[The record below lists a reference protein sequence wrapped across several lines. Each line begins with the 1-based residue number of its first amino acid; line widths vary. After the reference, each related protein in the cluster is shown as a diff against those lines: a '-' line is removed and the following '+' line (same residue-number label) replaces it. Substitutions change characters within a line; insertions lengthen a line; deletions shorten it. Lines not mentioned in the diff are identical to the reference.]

1 MANRQFQN
9 GYVIGERIIDLVG
22 SFVPLT
28 GAGTVLASKVTGL
41 GFGYAPSGNPGIM
54 TLQPRIAQSPLTSTP
69 GILRTG
75 TGLYTITFEDN
86 YLEMVG
92 VSVDLAVAAASANWA
107 QALEPIANIASSTLA
122 PTLSLQIINSS
133 GTAVDSAANC
143 RLHFFIR
150 FRDSTT
156 RYGKP

>member
-1 MANRQFQN
+1 MSNRNLQSSW
-9 GYVIGERIIDLVG
+9 VIGERIIDLAG

-28 GAGTVLASKVTGL
+28 GAGTIVASNVRGL
-41 GFGYAPSGNPGIM
+41 GFGFAPSAGTM
-54 TLQPRIAQSPLTSTP
+54 ALQGRIASSPLTSTP

-75 TGLYTITFEDN
+75 TGLYTITFEDS
-86 YLEMVG
+86 YIEAVAVG
-92 VSVDLAVAAASANWA
+92 VDLAVASASANWA
-107 QALEPIANIASSTLA
+107 QPLEPIANQGSSTLA
-122 PTLSLQIINSS
+122 PVLSVQIINSS

-156 RYGKP
+156 RYNKP